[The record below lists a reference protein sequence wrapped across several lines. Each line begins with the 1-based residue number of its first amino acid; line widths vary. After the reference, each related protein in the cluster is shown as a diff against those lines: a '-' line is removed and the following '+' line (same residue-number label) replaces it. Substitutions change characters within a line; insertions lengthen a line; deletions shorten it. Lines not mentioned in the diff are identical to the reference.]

1 MTGAYGCVNLTAQF
15 MMNGTIKPMHPA
27 VSATP
32 YRLFTLCLLT
42 LLTAAVAMT
51 GGPARA
57 GALHDGLSYGGGLAL
72 DIHQPGEGV
81 TRASAGLNLFA
92 FVGSR
97 PKPVVIY
104 AHGGGWVK
112 GSRKKVYS
120 LPEWLNSKGYL
131 LVSIDYRKVP
141 ATTIDGQ
148 ANDLA
153 RAVAWVRA
161 NIRNYG
167 GDPSRIVLMGH
178 SAGAH
183 LVALA
188 AARGMVGNVRG
199 VIPNDVQAYD
209 MVAYAGMRGSLGYPY
224 INAFGSNPDDWV
236 RWSPVTYAR
245 RGSGFPPHLFLHSG
259 SNGERRRALTNGYA
273 NLLRARGARVAV
285 FDGRRYTHGSIARKL
300 GQPGDPATLAIERF
314 LEQVTR

>member
-1 MTGAYGCVNLTAQF
+1 
-15 MMNGTIKPMHPA
+15 MHHVA
-27 VSATP
+27 FARTD
-32 YRLFTLCLLT
+32 RLFILCLLT
-42 LLTAAVAMT
+42 LLALIAVAMT
-51 GGPARA
+51 GMPARA
-57 GALHDGLSYGGGLAL
+57 GALQEGVNYGGGLAL
-72 DIHQPGEGV
+72 DIHQPGEEV
-81 TRASAGLNLFA
+81 TRASLGLNLFA
-92 FVGSR
+92 FAGSR

-148 ANDLA
+148 ARDLA
-153 RAVAWVRA
+153 QAVSWVRA
-161 NIRNYG
+161 NIGRYG

-183 LVALA
+183 LVALG

-273 NLLRARGARVAV
+273 NLLRARGAQVAV
-285 FDGRRYTHGSIARKL
+285 FDGGRYTHGSIARKL
-300 GQPGDPATLAIERF
+300 GQPGDPATLAVERF